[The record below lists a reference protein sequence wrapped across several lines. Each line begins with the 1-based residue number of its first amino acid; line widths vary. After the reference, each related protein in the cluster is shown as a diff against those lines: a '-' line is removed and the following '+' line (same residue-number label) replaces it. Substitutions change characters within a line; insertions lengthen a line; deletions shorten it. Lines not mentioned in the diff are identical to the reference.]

1 MGEANESFEDELV
14 RLAKISEIIEESFI
28 SSDEV
33 DIEIKL
39 EEKKF
44 RDLSK
49 NLRYQNNEKLTITID
64 NVNFIFL
71 KK

>member
-1 MGEANESFEDELV
+1 MGTANESFEDELV

>member
-1 MGEANESFEDELV
+1 MGEANESFENELI

-28 SSDEV
+28 GSDNV

-39 EEKKF
+39 EETKF
-44 RDLSK
+44 KDLSK
-49 NLRYQNNEKLTITID
+49 NLRYQNNDKLTITID
-64 NVNFIFL
+64 GVNFIFL